1 MRVKLLEKFLMMRSR
16 LLAYGVMVLVV
27 VAASLMARLL
37 LPIFDPSVF
46 TFFYAAVA
54 VSAWYGGMEV
64 GMLAIALSAIFAFY
78 FLIEPVYSFEIVSLS
93 VLVRLTTFSLVSLLI
108 TALFSELQT
117 AKRKAESSLKLLQ
130 NSEMRFSRLA
140 ESNIIGVIVS
150 NLNGSIMEANDAFLK
165 MVGYTREDLS
175 AKEMDWRK
183 ITAPEY
189 LNLSERFVE
198 ELRTT
203 GVCKPF
209 EKEYICKDGS
219 RVPVLLG
226 SVLVEDAQDTVI
238 GFVVDLSER
247 KQAEAALQQANER
260 VTRTL
265 ESMSDAFVSIDRD
278 WRIIYQN
285 VEAERING
293 KPRTEVIGKFHW
305 EEWPA
310 SVGTNIELQYRQAM
324 AEQTP
329 VHFEH
334 HYYLP
339 SEYDL
344 WMEIHAY
351 PCENGL
357 DIFFRDI
364 SQRKQVEQTLRE
376 KEERLRLANERFEL
390 AAAAVN
396 CLIYDWD
403 IQQDTVDITEGLTRI
418 LGYSLETAQTTGN
431 WWRQLVHPEDLQR
444 VEDDAGV
451 AWGNGHGGR
460 RLRYTA
466 EYRIRNQQ
474 NQYVHVLDQGIVV
487 KRDADGKALRVVGSI
502 TDISERKLIEEALQ
516 EQERK
521 YRYIFE
527 AAGVSIFEEDF
538 SLVKATLDDLKAQGI
553 EDFRTFFAEHPEFI
567 QQAVDMVRIVNVN
580 NAAVRTFGAEN
591 KNELLVPLGQIFVPE
606 TLEVFVEE
614 LLAISDGKTYLE
626 SETILQTLQG
636 ERLNILFTITF
647 PPANAKFDSVL
658 VSIMNITARK
668 QAEAAVQASEERLR
682 SFVEANV
689 VGIVFGD
696 VEGNISEANGEFLRI
711 VGYTQEDLQT
721 GKLSWTDITPPEYVY
736 LDELAIAEAKSK
748 GACTP
753 YEKEYIR
760 KDDSR
765 VPVVIGYSLLGESR
779 HKSVAFILDISEQ
792 QAALRER
799 QAALRERQQIEQALH
814 QSEERFQAF
823 MDNSPAAAWITDVN
837 GRVLYLSPTYL
848 GIFDLATNNPI
859 GKNIFELYPAEIA
872 QPLLDNIKM
881 VANTNQ
887 VVEAI
892 ESAPRRD
899 GTLGEFLAYSF
910 PIADTSGQRLVG
922 GVAVDITERERALRE
937 RQQAE
942 KALQE
947 RSERLKLL
955 SETASDLLSTERP
968 LDLMNTLFSKL
979 SAQMDLDFYFQ
990 YLIETHENKQKLR
1003 LVAWNGIAEEVFQ
1016 RIEYLEF
1023 NQGMC
1028 GVVAQERHQIV
1039 VNDVPHSTHPNAHIL
1054 CDLGITAYA
1063 GQPLIAQGK
1072 LLGVLA
1078 FGSRTRTQFTPEE
1091 TALLQATSDQVAVAL
1106 ERFELMAS
1114 LQRRKEQLIQA
1125 NRIKD
1130 EFLAVLSHELRTP
1143 LNPILGWSKM
1153 LQSKKYDEATT
1164 TRALETIE
1172 RNAKLQTQ
1180 LIEDLLD
1187 VSRILQGKL
1196 SLNITPVNLVSA
1208 MATAIETV
1216 RLAAQAKS
1224 INLQFRILD
1233 LGLENT
1239 KRNLAAIEFNKQPDR
1254 PRSQIQV
1261 GLSAQQRY
1269 ESKFLV
1275 AGDLVRLQQVIWN
1288 LLSNAIKFTP
1298 QGGKVE
1304 ISLGFVDSQAQLQ
1317 VRDTGKGISPD
1328 FLPFV
1333 FDYFRQADGAT
1344 TRKFGG
1350 LGLGLAIVRHIVELH
1365 GGTVKAES
1373 LGEEQGAT
1381 FTVMLPLIKINSQN
1395 HEIDRQSDNS
1405 PDLSGLKVLLVD
1417 DERDTRELIAFILEQ
1432 SGAIVTQVASA
1443 VEALKVLPNLQPNLL
1458 LSDIGMPEVDGYM
1471 LMRQIRDMPSELGGK
1486 IPAIALTAYAAEI
1499 DYQQAIAAGFQQ
1511 HITKPV
1517 EPGKLIRAIAN
1528 LIF

>member
-1 MRVKLLEKFLMMRSR
+1 MSVKLLEKFLMTRSGSVT
-16 LLAYGVMVLVV
+16 YGVMILAVV
-27 VAASLMARLL
+27 VALIMARLL
-37 LPIFDPSVF
+37 QPVFDPSVF

-54 VSAWYGGMEV
+54 VSAWYGGMEA
-64 GMLAIALSAIFAFY
+64 GMLAIALSAIVAFY
-78 FLIEPVYSFEIVSLS
+78 FLIEPVYSFEIPSFS

-117 AKRKAESSLKLLQ
+117 AKAKAESSLKLLQ

-150 NLNGSIMEANDAFLK
+150 DLNGRIIEANDAFLK

-175 AKEMDWRK
+175 AKEIDWRQ
-183 ITAPEY
+183 ITAPES
-189 LNLSERFVE
+189 LILSERCVE
-198 ELRTT
+198 ELKNS

-226 SVLVEDAQDTVI
+226 SVLVENGQETVI

-247 KQAEAALQQANER
+247 KQALSALQQANER

-265 ESMSDAFVSIDRD
+265 ESMSDAFVSLDRD

-285 VEAERING
+285 TEAERING
-293 KPRTEVIGKFHW
+293 KSRTEVVGKCHW

-310 SVGTNIELQYRQAM
+310 SVGTNVERQYRRAM
-324 AEQTP
+324 AEQIP

-339 SEYDL
+339 CEYDL
-344 WMEIHAY
+344 WLEIHAY
-351 PCENGL
+351 PCEDGL

-364 SQRKQVEQTLRE
+364 TERKQVEQILRE

-403 IQQDTVDITEGLTRI
+403 IEQDRVERTEGLTRI
-418 LGYSLETAQTTGN
+418 LGYPLDIAQKTGN

-444 VEDDAGV
+444 VESEAGV
-451 AWGNGHGGR
+451 AWVNGN
-460 RLRYTA
+460 RYTA
-466 EYRIRNQQ
+466 EYRIRNQ
-474 NQYVHVLDQGIVV
+474 NHQYVYVLDQGIVV
-487 KRDADGKALRVVGSI
+487 KRDADGKPLRVVGS
-502 TDISERKLIEEALQ
+502 TTNISERKQIEEALQ

-538 SLVKATLDDLKAQGI
+538 SLVKAALDELKAQGV
-553 EDFRTFFAEHPEFI
+553 ENFRAFFAEHPEFI
-567 QQAVDMVRIVNVN
+567 QQAVGMVIIANVN
-580 NAAVRTFGAEN
+580 NAAVRMFGAEN
-591 KNELLVPLGQIFVPE
+591 KNELLVPLHQIFVPE

-614 LLAISDGKTYLE
+614 LLAITDGETYLE
-626 SETILQTLQG
+626 SETILKTLQG
-636 ERLNILFTITF
+636 ESLNVLFTITF

-668 QAEAAVQASEERLR
+668 QAEAAVKASEERLR

-689 VGIVFGD
+689 VGIIFGD
-696 VEGNISEANGEFLRI
+696 VEGGINEANEEFLRI
-711 VGYTQEDLQT
+711 VGYSQEDLQA
-721 GKLSWTDITPPEYVY
+721 GKLRWTDITPPEYLY
-736 LDELAIAEAKSK
+736 LDELAIAEAKAK

-760 KDDSR
+760 KDGSR

-779 HKSVAFILDISEQ
+779 HKTVVFILDISD
-792 QAALRER
+792 
-799 QAALRERQQIEQALH
+799 RQQIEKALH

-823 MDNSPAAAWITDVN
+823 MDNSPAAAWITDAN
-837 GRVLYLSPTYL
+837 GRVLYLSPTY
-848 GIFDLATNNPI
+848 FRTFELATNNAI
-859 GKNIFELYPAEIA
+859 NKNIFELYPAEIA
-872 QPLLDNIKM
+872 QVFLSNIKI
-881 VANTNQ
+881 VAQTNQ
-887 VVEAI
+887 VLEII
-892 ESAPRRD
+892 ESAPRTD
-899 GTLGEFLAYSF
+899 GSLGEFLVYKF
-910 PIADTSGQRLVG
+910 PIADPSGQHLVG

-937 RQQAE
+937 REQAQ

-947 RSERLKLL
+947 RSEGLKLL
-955 SETASDLLSTERP
+955 FETASDLLSTERP

-979 SAQMDLDFYFQ
+979 SAQMHLDFYFH
-990 YLIETHENKQKLR
+990 YLIDTHENKQKLH
-1003 LVAWNGIAEEVFQ
+1003 LVAWNGITEEVFQ
-1016 RIEYLEF
+1016 AIEYLEF

-1028 GVVAQERHQIV
+1028 GLVAQERRQIIL
-1039 VNDVPHSTHPNAHIL
+1039 NDVPHSTHPNAYIL
-1054 CDLGITAYA
+1054 RTLGITAYA
-1063 GQPLIAQGK
+1063 GQPLIVQGK
-1072 LLGVLA
+1072 LLGVLSFA
-1078 FGSRTRTQFTPEE
+1078 SRTRIHLTPEE

-1114 LQRRKEQLIQA
+1114 LHRRKEQLIQA

-1153 LQSKKYDEATT
+1153 LQSKKYDAATT
-1164 TRALETIE
+1164 ARALETIE

-1196 SLNITPVNLVSA
+1196 SLNIAPVNLVSA
-1208 MATAIETV
+1208 IAAALETV

-1224 INLQFRILD
+1224 INLRFVILD
-1233 LGLENT
+1233 LASENT
-1239 KRNLAAIEFNKQPDR
+1239 NRNLASIEFNKQPDNLK
-1254 PRSQIQV
+1254 SQIQV
-1261 GLSAQQRY
+1261 VLSAHQGY
-1269 ESKFLV
+1269 DSKFLV
-1275 AGDLVRLQQVIWN
+1275 AGDSVRLQQVIWN

-1298 QGGKVE
+1298 QGGQVE
-1304 ISLGFVDSQAQLQ
+1304 ISLTSVDSQAQLQ
-1317 VRDTGKGISPD
+1317 VCDTGKGINPD

-1381 FTVMLPLIKINSQN
+1381 FTVMLPLMKISTNN
-1395 HEIDRQSDNS
+1395 HEIDRQSDDS
-1405 PDLSGLKVLLVD
+1405 PDLNGLKVLLVD

-1443 VEALKVLPNLQPNLL
+1443 MEALQVLPELQPNLL
-1458 LSDIGMPEVDGYM
+1458 LSDVGMPEVDGYM
-1471 LMRQIRDMPSELGGK
+1471 LIRQIRDMPPELGGK

-1499 DYQQAIAAGFQQ
+1499 DYQQAMAAGFDK

-1517 EPGKLIRAIAN
+1517 EPAKLVRAIAN

>member
-1 MRVKLLEKFLMMRSR
+1 MSVKLLEKFLMMRSR

-27 VAASLMARLL
+27 VAALLMARLL

-165 MVGYTREDLS
+165 MVGYTQEDLS

-293 KPRTEVIGKFHW
+293 KPRTEVIGKLHW

-351 PCENGL
+351 PCKNGL

-418 LGYSLETAQTTGN
+418 LGYSVETAETTGN

-538 SLVKATLDDLKAQGI
+538 SLVKAALDDLKAQGI

-580 NAAVRTFGAEN
+580 NAAVRMFGAEN
-591 KNELLVPLGQIFVPE
+591 KNELLVSLGQIFLPE
-606 TLEVFVEE
+606 TLEVFIEE

-668 QAEAAVQASEERLR
+668 QAEAALQASEERLR

-696 VEGNISEANGEFLRI
+696 VEGNISETNGEFLRI
-711 VGYTQEDLQT
+711 VGYTQEDLQA

-779 HKSVAFILDISEQ
+779 HKSVAFILDIS
-792 QAALRER
+792 
-799 QAALRERQQIEQALH
+799 ERQQIEQALH

-1028 GVVAQERHQIV
+1028 KVVAQARHQIV

-1143 LNPILGWSKM
+1143 LNSILGWSKM

-1208 MATAIETV
+1208 MAAAIETV

-1239 KRNLAAIEFNKQPDR
+1239 NRNLAAIEFNKQPDR

-1395 HEIDRQSDNS
+1395 HEIDRQSDNP

-1443 VEALKVLPNLQPNLL
+1443 VEALEVLPNLQPNLL

-1471 LMRQIRDMPSELGGK
+1471 LMRQIRDMPPELGGK

-1517 EPGKLIRAIAN
+1517 EPGKLVRAIAN

>member
-1 MRVKLLEKFLMMRSR
+1 MSVKLLEKFLMMRSG
-16 LLAYGVMVLVV
+16 LLTYGVMILAVV
-27 VAASLMARLL
+27 VALIMAQLL
-37 LPIFDPSVF
+37 LPVFDPSVF

-64 GMLAIALSAIFAFY
+64 GMLAIALSAILAFY
-78 FLIEPVYSFEIVSLS
+78 FLIEPVYSFEIVSLK

-117 AKRKAESSLKLLQ
+117 ARRKAESSLKLLQ

-150 NLNGSIMEANDAFLK
+150 NLNGSIIEANDAFVKIL
-165 MVGYTREDLS
+165 GYTQEDLS
-175 AKEMDWRK
+175 AKQLNWRE
-183 ITAPEY
+183 ITAPEF
-189 LNLSERFVE
+189 LALSERSVE
-198 ELRTT
+198 ELKTT

-226 SVLVEDAQDTVI
+226 SVLVEDNQETVI

-247 KQAEAALQQANER
+247 KQALSALGQANER
-260 VTRTL
+260 MTRTL
-265 ESMSDAFVSIDRD
+265 ESMSDAFITLDRN

-285 VEAERING
+285 AEAERING
-293 KPRTEVIGKFHW
+293 KPRTEVIGKSHW

-310 SVGTNIELQYRQAM
+310 SIGTNLELQYRRAM
-324 AEQTP
+324 VEQIP
-329 VHFEH
+329 AHFEH

-339 SEYDL
+339 PEYDL

-351 PCENGL
+351 PCEDGL

-390 AAAAVN
+390 AATAVN

-403 IQQDTVDITEGLTRI
+403 IEGDRVERTEGLTRI
-418 LGYSLETAQTTGN
+418 LGYSLDIAPKNGN

-444 VEDDAGV
+444 VEQEAGV
-451 AWGNGHGGR
+451 VWANGDAYDG
-460 RLRYTA
+460 LDQRYTA
-466 EYRIRNQQ
+466 EYRIRNQD
-474 NQYVHVLDQGIVV
+474 NQYIDVLDQGIIV
-487 KRDADGKALRVVGSI
+487 KRDANGNPLRVVGST
-502 TDISERKLIEEALQ
+502 TDISERKLIQRALQ

-538 SLVKATLDDLKAQGI
+538 SLVKAALDDLKAQGV
-553 EDFRTFFAEHPEFI
+553 DNFRSFFAEHPEFI
-567 QQAVDMVRIVNVN
+567 QQALDMVRIVNVN
-580 NAAVRTFGAEN
+580 NAAVRMFGAEN
-591 KNELLVPLGQIFVPE
+591 KNQLLVTLEQIFVPE
-606 TLEVFVEE
+606 TLEVFIEE
-614 LLAISDGKTYLE
+614 LLAITDGETYLE
-626 SETILQTLQG
+626 SETILKTLQG
-636 ERLNILFTITF
+636 ERLNTLFTITF

-668 QAEAAVQASEERLR
+668 QAEAAVKASEERLR

-689 VGIVFGD
+689 VGIIFGD
-696 VEGNISEANGEFLRI
+696 VAGNISEANDEFLRI
-711 VGYTQEDLQT
+711 VGYTQEDVQV
-721 GKLSWTDITPPEYVY
+721 GKLRLNEITPPEYLY
-736 LDELAIAEAKSK
+736 LDELAIAEANSK

-753 YEKEYIR
+753 YEKEFIR
-760 KDDSR
+760 QDGSR
-765 VPVVIGYSLLGESR
+765 VPVLVAYSLLGESR
-779 HKSVAFILDISEQ
+779 HKSVVFVLDVS
-792 QAALRER
+792 
-799 QAALRERQQIEQALH
+799 ERQQIEKALH

-823 MDNSPAAAWITDVN
+823 MDKSPTAAWITDGE
-837 GRVLYLSPTYL
+837 GRILYLSPTY
-848 GIFDLATNNPI
+848 FRTFNLAINNPI
-859 GKNIFELYPAEIA
+859 NKNIFELYPAEIA
-872 QPLLDNIKM
+872 QPCLDNIKM
-881 VANTNQ
+881 VAQTNQ

-892 ESAPRRD
+892 ESAPRTD
-899 GTLGEFLAYSF
+899 GTLGEFLVYKF
-910 PIADTSGQRLVG
+910 PIADASGQPLVG

-937 RQQAE
+937 RQKAE

-947 RSERLKLL
+947 RSEGLKLL
-955 SETASDLLSTERP
+955 FETASDLLSTERP

-979 SAQMDLDFYFQ
+979 SAQMDLHFYFH
-990 YLIETHENKQKLR
+990 YLIETHENRQKLR
-1003 LVAWNGIAEEVFQ
+1003 LVAWNGITEEVFQ
-1016 RIEYLEF
+1016 AIEYLEF

-1028 GVVAQERHQIV
+1028 GLVAEERHQIV
-1039 VNDVPHSTHPNAHIL
+1039 VNDVPHSTHLNAYIL
-1054 CDLGITAYA
+1054 LSLGITAYA

-1072 LLGVLA
+1072 LLGVLSFA
-1078 FGSRTRTQFTPEE
+1078 SRTRTHFTPEE

-1106 ERFELMAS
+1106 ERFELMTS

-1164 TRALETIE
+1164 ARALETIE

-1196 SLNITPVNLVSA
+1196 SLNIAPVNLGSA
-1208 MATAIETV
+1208 IAAALETV

-1224 INLQFRILD
+1224 INLRFVILD
-1233 LGLENT
+1233 LALSN
-1239 KRNLAAIEFNKQPDR
+1239 RNLASIEFNKQPDNL
-1254 PRSQIQV
+1254 RSQIQV
-1261 GLSAQQRY
+1261 VLSAHQGCD
-1269 ESKFLV
+1269 SKFLV
-1275 AGDLVRLQQVIWN
+1275 EGDLVRLQQVVWN

-1298 QGGKVE
+1298 QGGEVE
-1304 ISLGFVDSQAQLQ
+1304 ISLAFVDSQAQLQ

-1365 GGTVKAES
+1365 GGTVQAES

-1381 FTVMLPLIKINSQN
+1381 FTVMLPLMKINVNKQ
-1395 HEIDRQSDNS
+1395 ETERKSDDV

-1432 SGAIVTQVASA
+1432 SGAVVTQVASA
-1443 VEALKVLPNLQPNLL
+1443 VEVLKVLPDFQPNLL

-1471 LMRQIRDMPSELGGK
+1471 LMRQIRDLPPELGGK

-1517 EPGKLIRAIAN
+1517 EPGKLVRAIAN